1 KYKTIMTHTN
11 SRLLDASEERLNA
24 LAPLHGYAE
33 ERLVSLEDAVVSLR
47 NLVHNIDVR
56 VWTAT
61 NRSENPADKLTP
73 NESAAIILYTI
84 EWDPSH
90 PSLYLVLN
98 RSLRLEDRRKLVPWF
113 SYLKLL
119 LTGLYKLPS
128 IRCTVWR
135 GVRGDLRSHYRP
147 GAKITWW
154 AFSSCTASISVL
166 ESEQYL
172 GTSGTRTLFAIECL
186 NGKDIKRHS
195 YFAQEEEILLLPC
208 THFQVI
214 SHLSSM
220 ENLHIIHLRE
230 ITPPFMLLEPP
241 DASFL
246 DSHNDNTSYEQLK
259 AKLEQVTDENKR
271 LTTKCKQQEVQ
282 INQQQIQINDLE
294 NENQILNK
302 NYADYEN
309 EMQRLKAKSQ
319 RSEKAVERLKQE
331 ADESDKLNERLQVE
345 IQNLQKEIERL
356 NRTADRSSERPKASL
371 AASNERLTTAS
382 SFATP
387 RTTGSEE
394 FDVSKTKLGRDRL
407 CMPWPMATKTF

>member
-1 KYKTIMTHTN
+1 MTHIN

-33 ERLVSLEDAVVSLR
+33 ERLVSLEDAVVPLR
-47 NLVHNIDVR
+47 NLIHNIDVR

-61 NRSENPADKLTP
+61 NRSENPTDKLTP
-73 NESAAIILYTI
+73 DESAAIILYTI

-98 RSLRLEDRRKLVPWF
+98 GTLRLEDRRKLVPWF
-113 SYLKLL
+113 SFLKLL

-135 GVRGDLRSHYRP
+135 GVRGDLRSQYKL
-147 GAKITWW
+147 GAKMTWW

-195 YFAQEEEILLLPC
+195 YFAQEEEMLLLPC

-214 SHLSSM
+214 SHLSSND
-220 ENLHIIHLRE
+220 NLHIIHLRE

-241 DASFL
+241 DVMFAS
-246 DSHNDNTSYEQLK
+246 K
-259 AKLEQVTDENKR
+259 
-271 LTTKCKQQEVQ
+271 
-282 INQQQIQINDLE
+282 
-294 NENQILNK
+294 K
-302 NYADYEN
+302 NL
-309 EMQRLKAKSQ
+309 R
-319 RSEKAVERLKQE
+319 
-331 ADESDKLNERLQVE
+331 
-345 IQNLQKEIERL
+345 
-356 NRTADRSSERPKASL
+356 
-371 AASNERLTTAS
+371 
-382 SFATP
+382 
-387 RTTGSEE
+387 
-394 FDVSKTKLGRDRL
+394 
-407 CMPWPMATKTF
+407 

>member
-1 KYKTIMTHTN
+1 MTHIN
-11 SRLLDASEERLNA
+11 SRLLDASEERLNS
-24 LAPLHGYAE
+24 LTPLRGYAE
-33 ERLVSLEDAVVSLR
+33 ERLVKLVDAVVSLR
-47 NLVHNIDVR
+47 KLVHDIDAR

-61 NRSENPADKLTP
+61 KRSENPTDELTP
-73 NESAAIILYTI
+73 DESAAIILYTI

-90 PSLYLVLN
+90 PSLYFVLN
-98 RSLRLEDRRKLVPWF
+98 GSLRLEDRRKLVPWF

-135 GVRGDLRSHYRP
+135 GVRGDLRSHYKL
-147 GAKITWW
+147 GAEMTWW

-208 THFQVI
+208 THFKVI

-241 DASFL
+241 DATFL
-246 DSHNDNTSYEQLK
+246 DSNNDNASYEQLK

-271 LTTKCKQQEVQ
+271 LTKKCK
-282 INQQQIQINDLE
+282 QQQIQINELE

-356 NRTADRSSERPKASL
+356 KRTADRSSERPKASL
-371 AASNERLTTAS
+371 AASDERLTTAS

-387 RTTGSEE
+387 RTT
-394 FDVSKTKLGRDRL
+394 
-407 CMPWPMATKTF
+407 

>member
-1 KYKTIMTHTN
+1 MTHIN
-11 SRLLDASEERLNA
+11 SRLLDASEERLNS
-24 LAPLHGYAE
+24 LTPLRGYAE
-33 ERLVSLEDAVVSLR
+33 ERLVKLVDAVVSLR
-47 NLVHNIDVR
+47 KLVHDIDAR

-61 NRSENPADKLTP
+61 KRSENPTDELTP
-73 NESAAIILYTI
+73 DESAAIILYTI

-90 PSLYLVLN
+90 PSLYFVLN
-98 RSLRLEDRRKLVPWF
+98 GSLRLEDRRKLVPWF

-135 GVRGDLRSHYRP
+135 GVRGDLRSHYKL
-147 GAKITWW
+147 GAEMTWW

-208 THFQVI
+208 THFKVI

-241 DASFL
+241 DATFL
-246 DSHNDNTSYEQLK
+246 DSHNDNASYEQLK

-282 INQQQIQINDLE
+282 INQQQIQINELE

-356 NRTADRSSERPKASL
+356 KRTADRSSERPKASL
-371 AASNERLTTAS
+371 AASDERLTTAS

-387 RTTGSEE
+387 RTTGPEE
-394 FDVSKTKLGRDRL
+394 FDVSENKLIRNRL
-407 CMPWPMATKTF
+407 CTPWPMTTKTF

>member
-1 KYKTIMTHTN
+1 MTHIN

-33 ERLVSLEDAVVSLR
+33 ERLVSLEDAVVPLR

-61 NRSENPADKLTP
+61 NRSENPTDKLTP

-113 SYLKLL
+113 SFLKLL

-135 GVRGDLRSHYRP
+135 GVRGDLRSQYKL
-147 GAKITWW
+147 GAKMTWW

-214 SHLSSM
+214 SHLSSND
-220 ENLHIIHLRE
+220 NLHIIHLRE

-241 DASFL
+241 DAMFA
-246 DSHNDNTSYEQLK
+246 DSNNDKASYEQLK
-259 AKLEQVTDENKR
+259 AKLEQVMDENKR
-271 LTTKCKQQEVQ
+271 LTTQCKQQQTQ
-282 INQQQIQINDLE
+282 INKLE
-294 NENQILNK
+294 SENQILNK

-309 EMQRLKAKSQ
+309 EMERLKKKSRQ
-319 RSEKAVERLKQE
+319 ADKAVENLKQE
-331 ADESDKLNERLQVE
+331 VDESDKLNERLQVE
-345 IQNLQKEIERL
+345 IQNLRKEIERL
-356 NRTADRSSERPKASL
+356 KRTADRPPERQKTSL
-371 AASNERLTTAS
+371 PAPSERLTTAS
-382 SFATP
+382 SFPTT
-387 RTTGSEE
+387 RTTGSDE
-394 FDVSKTKLGRDRL
+394 FDLSGKQLYRNRL
-407 CMPWPMATKTF
+407 CMP